1 MSKGTLR
8 LHLTANHRRQP
19 LISQL
24 TATELHAST
33 EALAPG
39 ESTKILDLEGRR
51 ARVTRMNNGD
61 FSVIALS
68 FDQDR
73 LKSVSLVRKEIELA
87 LAAAP
92 SILEATERVESRGH
106 RLIHN
111 LRSITAKTM
120 QEVFALV
127 QQRELIGKSPTEQ
140 VSYIQK
146 EIATDTAAAAQAFV
160 EILKHQGAQKAEYSA
175 FETLSGG
182 GGALKLERHGVHKVL
197 MNVFYLFFGDFLK
210 NRIQARVEPTQEMAI
225 FDYDSMHACI
235 YFLVEN
241 ASKYAKPGS
250 NLIVST
256 QRSAHEIVITFEMES
271 LFISATEETRIF
283 HEGFSGELA
292 TKQRKNG
299 SGIGLYLARELTL
312 LNSGTLT
319 VLCRRRPNDAMYS
332 SNAFT
337 LALPAVATSV

>member
-1 MSKGTLR
+1 MSKDSLR
-8 LHLTANHRRQP
+8 LHLTAKHRRQP
-19 LISQL
+19 LISHL
-24 TATELHAST
+24 TASELRAST
-33 EALAPG
+33 EALAPN
-39 ESTKILDLEGRR
+39 ESTKIIDLEGRR
-51 ARVTRMNNGD
+51 ARVTRMSHSD
-61 FSVIALS
+61 FTVIAVS
-68 FDQDR
+68 SDQDR
-73 LKSVSLVRKEIELA
+73 LKSVSLVRKELELA

-92 SILEATERVESRGH
+92 SMLEATERVESRGH

-127 QQRELIGKSPTEQ
+127 EQRELIAKSPVEQ
-140 VSYIQK
+140 VSYIQR
-146 EIATDTAAAAQAFV
+146 EIAADTAAAAQAFV

-182 GGALKLERHGVHKVL
+182 GGALKPERHSVHKVL

-210 NRIQARVEPTQEMAI
+210 SRVRAKVEPTQETAL

-250 NLIVST
+250 SLVVST
-256 QRSAHEIVITFEMES
+256 RRVASEIVITFDMES
-271 LFISATEETRIF
+271 LFIHAAEEERIF
-283 HEGFSGELA
+283 QEGFSDELA
-292 TKQRKNG
+292 TRQKRNG

-312 LNSGTLT
+312 LNLGTLT
-319 VLCRRRPNDAMYS
+319 VLCRRRPNDSMYS
-332 SNAFT
+332 SNVFT
-337 LALPAVATSV
+337 LALPVVATSV

>member
-1 MSKGTLR
+1 MSKSASR

-24 TATELHAST
+24 TASELQVST
-33 EALAPG
+33 EALAPD
-39 ESTKILDLEGRR
+39 ESTKIIDLEGRR
-51 ARVTRMNNGD
+51 ARVTRMSHGE

-68 FDQDR
+68 SDQDR
-73 LKSVSLVRKEIELA
+73 LKSVSLVRKELELA
-87 LAAAP
+87 LAAAS

-111 LRSITAKTM
+111 LRSVTAKTM

-127 QQRELIGKSPTEQ
+127 QQRELIGKSPAEQ

-146 EIATDTAAAAQAFV
+146 EIAADSAAAAQAFV

-182 GGALKLERHGVHKVL
+182 GGALKPERHSVHKVL

-210 NRIQARVEPTQEMAI
+210 NRVRARVEPTQEAAL

-241 ASKYAKPGS
+241 ASKYAKPS
-250 NLIVST
+250 SKLLVST
-256 QRSAHEIVITFEMES
+256 QRSVREIVITFEMES
-271 LFISATEETRIF
+271 LFISAAEEEYIF

-292 TKQRKNG
+292 TGQKKNG

-337 LALPAVATSV
+337 LALPLGNL